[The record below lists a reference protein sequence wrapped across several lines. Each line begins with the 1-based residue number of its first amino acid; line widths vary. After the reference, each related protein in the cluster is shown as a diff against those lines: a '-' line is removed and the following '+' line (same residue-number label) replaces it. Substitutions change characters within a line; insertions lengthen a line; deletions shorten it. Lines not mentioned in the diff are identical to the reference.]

1 MKRFFFLL
9 LPAWLLSRWAL
20 AQPLPLEGMAG
31 QRYYWYQQVYAK
43 SVAAQSRFGF
53 FHTSSLHVYYD
64 REQTDEVMTQ
74 SYLTYRLRPG
84 ITAALGTFYA
94 TGPGFT
100 PALAL
105 QLRQQQRHL
114 TLLAVPRVDLW
125 KGANYE
131 IMALLEYTPPL
142 GERVNLYTRLQIM
155 SNHGP
160 RGHNRSYQ
168 HVRVGL
174 DLKTVAFGLA
184 LNVDEYGRETGPAAN
199 LGVFVRKALH

>member
-1 MKRFFFLL
+1 MTSLIPLL
-9 LPAWLLSRWAL
+9 LLAWLPWLPAT
-20 AQPLPLEGMAG
+20 AQPIPLEGMAG
-31 QRYYWYQQVYAK
+31 HRYYWYQQV
-43 SVAAQSRFGF
+43 VARGFSEQSRLGF

-64 REQTDEVMTQ
+64 EAQTDEVMTQ
-74 SYLTYRLRPG
+74 SYLTYRVGAG

-100 PALAL
+100 PAFAVHFLK
-105 QLRQQQRHL
+105 RRPHL

-125 KGANYE
+125 RKATYE

-142 GERVNLYTRLQIM
+142 GERLNLYTRLQVM

-168 HVRVGL
+168 NVRAGL
-174 DLKTVAFGLA
+174 QLKTFGIGLA
-184 LNVDEYGRETGPAAN
+184 LNVDEYGRETGPATN
-199 LGVFVRKALH
+199 LGLFLRKEL

>member
-20 AQPLPLEGMAG
+20 AQPVPLEAMAG
-31 QRYYWYQQVYAK
+31 HNYYWYQQVVAK
-43 SVAAQSRFGF
+43 SFSTQSRFGF

-74 SYLTYRLRPG
+74 SYLTYRLSPAV
-84 ITAALGTFYA
+84 TAALGTFYA

-100 PALAL
+100 PAFAL
-105 QLRQQQRHL
+105 QLLKQRRHL

-125 KGANYE
+125 KGATYE

-142 GERVNLYTRLQIM
+142 GERVNLYTRLQVM

-168 HVRVGL
+168 NVRAGL
-174 DLKTVAFGLA
+174 QLKAFGVGLA
-184 LNVDEYGRETGPAAN
+184 LNVDEYGRETGPATN
-199 LGVFVRKALH
+199 LGVFLRKEL